1 MISDK
6 REKLIKQLLKDHH
19 EQKLSSFAAMIALRL
34 IVDPKEPTKEFEKF
48 IKTSVELYK
57 DRKKDASISL

>member
-6 REKLIKQLLKDHH
+6 REKLIKQLLKDHY

-34 IVDPKEPTKEFEKF
+34 IVDPKKPSEECIEFL
-48 IKTSVELYK
+48 KTSIELNK
-57 DRKKDASISL
+57 GGIQNED